1 MGGVVAA
8 LGNFD
13 GVHLGHQ
20 AVLGEAIE
28 VGARKNLKVVA
39 ITFDPHPQAVLRPH
53 SGLKLLTTL
62 DQRRETLLRYGV
74 SEMRVV
80 KFDEDL
86 SRKSPEEFVADVLI
100 QHNNVEVVVVGENFR
115 FGYKAFGDVEELERL
130 MSERG
135 GEVRAVRIQSNGSQ
149 DEVNSTRIRELV
161 ASGEVSQAASLL
173 GRPYSLR
180 GKVVEGERRGR
191 TIGFPTANIAPAPAV
206 VVPGRGV
213 YSGFVSVDGVQH
225 PACTNVGLAPTFG
238 RNENKVE
245 AHLLDFDGDIYGKVV
260 DVSFTS
266 RIRPEKKFSG
276 VEDLKSQIELD
287 VQEARRLTTG

>member
-1 MGGVVAA
+1 MGRVVAA

-20 AVLGEAIE
+20 AVLAEAIE
-28 VGARKNLKVVA
+28 VGARKNLEVVA
-39 ITFDPHPQAVLRPH
+39 ITFDPHPQAVLRPEN
-53 SGLKLLTTL
+53 GLKLLTTL
-62 DQRRETLLRYGV
+62 DQRKETLLRYGV

-80 KFDEDL
+80 RFDEDL

-100 QHNNVEVVVVGENFR
+100 QQNNVEVVVVGENFR
-115 FGYKAFGDVEELERL
+115 FGYKASGDVEELERL
-130 MSERG
+130 MSKRG

-149 DEVNSTRIRELV
+149 DEVNSTRIREIV

-180 GKVVEGERRGR
+180 GEVVVGERRGR
-191 TIGFPTANIAPAPAV
+191 TIGFPTANVAPAPAV

-213 YSGFVSVDGVQH
+213 YSGFVSVGGVEH

-276 VEDLKSQIELD
+276 VEDLKSQIKLD
-287 VQEARRLTTG
+287 VEEARRLTTG